1 MENVRY
7 LVIFGLLIILLM
19 AAQFASAKTV
29 DEVIEKYM
37 DALGGAYR
45 LAAVKSLY
53 MEGIGQ
59 STTQQTIKLTKVQD
73 TLSRTAIEQEGS
85 LVRIIEITDT
95 ICRRMFPQNIT
106 EEIIPDENLWILKS
120 EMDIAGPLINYAAK
134 GHKAEM
140 IGKEKLDGNTCFKIR
155 LITKDGNK
163 ILFWINAATFL
174 LTQSDFVTTDG
185 ERSESTLEFKDYKP
199 VDGIMFAHTILTKRR
214 QENSE
219 LSEVEQVY
227 WYSISVNPF

>member
-59 STTQQTIKLTKVQD
+59 STTQQTIKITKVQGK
-73 TLSRTAIEQEGS
+73 LSRTIIEQDG
-85 LVRIIEITDT
+85 LVSIVEITDT
-95 ICRRMFPQNIT
+95 KCWRMFPQRISI
-106 EEIIPDENLWILKS
+106 EEITPDENLWILKS
-120 EMDIAGPLINYAAK
+120 EMDIAGPLVYYTAK

-140 IGKEKLDGNTCFKIR
+140 IGKEKLDGNTCYKIR
-155 LITKDGNK
+155 LITKDDNK
-163 ILFWINAATFL
+163 MLFWIDAATFL
-174 LTQSDFVTTDG
+174 LTQSCFDAPPG
-185 ERSESTLEFKDYKP
+185 ERSGNTIEFKDYKP
-199 VDGIMFAHTILTKRR
+199 VDGILFAHTRLTKRL
-214 QENSE
+214 QENIEMSE
-219 LSEVEQVY
+219 IEQVY
-227 WYSISVNPF
+227 WHFILVNPF